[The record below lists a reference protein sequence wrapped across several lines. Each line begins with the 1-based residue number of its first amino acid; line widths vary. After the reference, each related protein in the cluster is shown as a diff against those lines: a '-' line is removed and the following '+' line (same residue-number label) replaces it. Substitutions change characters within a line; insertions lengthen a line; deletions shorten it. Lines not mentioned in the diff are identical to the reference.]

1 MNMDNNEQKKEA
13 FDYMSPEEVKIAE
26 EIKQKNV
33 IIKEQKKEQRL
44 LNKPKIRVLKH
55 DNKNQGFSNVVIIF
69 IVAVVIAIVL
79 YLIAHFV
86 IGK

>member
-44 LNKPKIRVLKH
+44 LNKPKIRVL
-55 DNKNQGFSNVVIIF
+55 DNKKQGFSNVVIIF

-86 IGK
+86 IG